1 MDFEWD
7 EEKAIANEQKHGVGF
22 KTAVR
27 VFLDPNWLEDYDS
40 EHGDD
45 EERWIAIGLVD
56 SRLLMVVYTERN
68 EAIRI
73 ISARKATKN
82 EQKAYYKIQPRS

>member
-1 MDFEWD
+1 MNFEWD
-7 EEKAIANEQKHGVGF
+7 DEKALANEKKHGIAF

-27 VFLDPNWLEDYDS
+27 VFLDPNRLEDYDR
-40 EHGDD
+40 EHGGNED
-45 EERWIAIGLVD
+45 RWVTIGLVE
-56 SRLLMVVYTERN
+56 SRLLMVVYAERR

-82 EQKAYYKIQPRS
+82 EQKAYRSL